1 LRQSEYAMTLVQE
14 KSTANARRD
23 PAAVKAVVA
32 ALAAKFGNRLVTSQA
47 VREQH
52 ANTTTWIANQPPDA
66 VVFPQSTSDV
76 QDIVRICAGHRV
88 PVIPFGTGTS
98 LEGHINAPRGGVS
111 IDFRDMNRVLA
122 VNAQDLDC
130 VVEPGITRKQLNEH
144 LRDQGLFFPL
154 DPGADASLGGMA
166 ATRCSGTNAVRY
178 GTMKDN
184 VIALE
189 VVLPNGELM
198 TTARRA
204 KKSSA
209 GYDLT
214 RLMVGSEG
222 TLGVI
227 TELTLKL
234 SGIPEAISGGVC
246 PFPSVE
252 AACNAAIATIQSGI
266 PVARIELL
274 DELQVKAT
282 NLYSK
287 LALPEVPVLFV
298 EFHGSPAGVAE
309 QAERFGEIARDLGGG
324 PFEWATKP
332 EDRTRLWQ
340 ARHDAYWAGRGLRPG
355 AQAVATDVCVPISR
369 LAECVTETQRDIAR
383 ERLIAPILGHV
394 GDGNFHLTLLVD
406 TDDAAEVKAAKG
418 LCERLVERA
427 LAMDGTCT
435 GEHGVGQGK
444 MKYLA
449 GELGQPALGVMA
461 AIKRALDPHDIMN
474 PGKIVAT
481 E

>member
-1 LRQSEYAMTLVQE
+1 MALAQQKPDPL
-14 KSTANARRD
+14 ARRD
-23 PAAVKAVVA
+23 PAAVNAVIA

-52 ANTTTWIANQPPDA
+52 ANTTTWIANEPPDA
-66 VVFPQSTSDV
+66 VIFPQAAPDV
-76 QDIVRICAGHRV
+76 QDIVRICAERRV

-98 LEGHINAPRGGVS
+98 LEGHVNAPYGGVS
-111 IDFRDMNRVLA
+111 IDFRDMKRVLA
-122 VNAQDLDC
+122 VNSQDLDC
-130 VVEPGITRKQLNEH
+130 VVEPGITRKELNEH
-144 LRDQGLFFPL
+144 LRDQGLFFPI
-154 DPGADASLGGMA
+154 DPGADASIGGMA

-184 VIALE
+184 VLALK
-189 VVLPNGELM
+189 VVLANGELM

-214 RLMVGSEG
+214 RLIVGAEG

-234 SGIPEAISGGVC
+234 SGIPEAISAGVC

-252 AACNAAIATIQSGI
+252 AACNAAIATIQSGVPI
-266 PVARIELL
+266 ARIELL
-274 DELQVKAT
+274 DALQVKAT

-287 LALPEVPVLFV
+287 LALPEVPMLFV

-309 QAERFGEIARDLGGG
+309 QSERFGEIARDLGGG
-324 PFEWATKP
+324 PFNWATKP

-340 ARHDAYWAGRGLRPG
+340 ARHDAYWAGRALRPG

-369 LAECVTETQRDIAR
+369 LAECVTATQHDIA
-383 ERLIAPILGHV
+383 ESHLVAPILGHV

-406 TDDAAEVKAAKG
+406 LDDRDELARAKA

-435 GEHGVGQGK
+435 GEHGIGQGK

-449 GELGQPALGVMA
+449 GELGGPALAAMA
-461 AIKRALDPHDIMN
+461 AIKRALDPDDIMN
-474 PGKIVAT
+474 PGKIVALT
-481 E
+481 

>member
-1 LRQSEYAMTLVQE
+1 MNDPVAMTLVQE
-14 KSTANARRD
+14 KPARIARNRD
-23 PAAVKAVVA
+23 AIAAVVA
-32 ALAAKFGNRLVTSQA
+32 ALMAQFGNRLVTSQA

-52 ANTTTWIANQPPDA
+52 ANTTTWIENQAPDA
-66 VVFPQSTSDV
+66 VVFPQTTADV
-76 QDIVRICAGHRV
+76 QAIVRICAAHRV

-98 LEGHINAPRGGVS
+98 LEGHINAPFGGVS
-111 IDFRDMNRVLA
+111 VDFRDMNRVLA
-122 VNAQDLDC
+122 VNAQDFDC
-130 VVEPGITRKQLNEH
+130 VIEPGITRKQLNEH

-184 VIALE
+184 VLGLK
-189 VVLPNGELM
+189 VVLANGELM

-214 RLMVGSEG
+214 RLIVGSEG

-234 SGIPEAISGGVC
+234 TGIPEAISGGVC

-287 LALPEVPVLFV
+287 LTLPEVPMLFV

-309 QAERFGEIARDLGGG
+309 QSERFGEIADDLGGG
-324 PFEWATKP
+324 PFEWTTKP

-355 AQAVATDVCVPISR
+355 AQAIATDVCVPLSR
-369 LAECVTETQRDIAR
+369 LAECVTETQREIAAR
-383 ERLIAPILGHV
+383 GLVAPILGHV

-406 TDDAAEVKAAKG
+406 LADAAEVKAAKV

-449 GELGQPALGVMA
+449 GELGEPALAAMA
-461 AIKRALDPHDIMN
+461 AIKRALDPDGIMN
-474 PGKIVAT
+474 PGKIVT
-481 E
+481 LG